1 MAVVPE
7 EMLYGYASAQDYQ
20 QEAVLKHLPL
30 VKTLARS
37 LAASTR
43 FTVEVDEMVS
53 YGVFGL
59 MSALKRFQPSRGVK
73 FETYATTLIRGA
85 MLDGLRAMDSV
96 PVVARRRAKKVA
108 RAVSDLEGRF
118 GRSPSD
124 REIASELGVDLK
136 SYHGLASEAMRCS
149 TISLQALAVD
159 EDRLSTTPVVSLEDR
174 RNAHDL
180 DPQAVVEAEDVKRQ
194 VSGAVGDLPPK
205 ERTVISLHYY
215 EGLKVKDIAR
225 IMKISRPRVSQLHRR
240 ALERLERLLVEL

>member
-7 EMLYGYASAQDYQ
+7 EMLYGLENAQNQ
-20 QEAVLKHLPL
+20 RQEAILKYLPL

-43 FTVEVDEMVS
+43 FTVEVDELVS
-53 YGVFGL
+53 YGIFGL
-59 MSALKRFQPSRGVK
+59 MSALKRFEPSRGVK

-96 PVVARRRAKKVA
+96 PVVARRRAKKVS
-108 RAVSDLEGRF
+108 RAVSDLEARF
-118 GRSPSD
+118 IRSPTD
-124 REIASELGVDLK
+124 REIAAELGVDLK
-136 SYHGLASEAMRCS
+136 GYHNLASEAMRCS
-149 TISLQALAVD
+149 TISLQALAID
-159 EDRLSTTPVVSLEDR
+159 EDRLSTTPVISLDDR

-180 DPQAVVEAEDVKRQ
+180 DPQAVVETEDVKRQ

-225 IMKISRPRVSQLHRR
+225 IMKISQPRVSQLHRR
-240 ALERLERLLVEL
+240 ALERLGKLLVEV

>member
-7 EMLYGYASAQDYQ
+7 ETLYGLENAQNQ
-20 QEAVLKHLPL
+20 RQEAILKYLPL

-43 FTVEVDEMVS
+43 FTIEVDELVS
-53 YGVFGL
+53 YGIFGL
-59 MSALKRFQPSRGVK
+59 VSALKRFEPSRGVK

-118 GRSPSD
+118 ARSPTD
-124 REIASELGVDLK
+124 REVAAELGVDLK
-136 SYHGLASEAMRCS
+136 GYHNLATEAMRCS
-149 TISLQALAVD
+149 TISLQALAID
-159 EDRLSTTPVVSLEDR
+159 EDRLSTTPVISLDDR

-180 DPQAVVEAEDVKRQ
+180 DPQAVVETEDVKRQ

-225 IMKISRPRVSQLHRR
+225 IMKISQPRVSQLHRR
-240 ALERLERLLVEL
+240 ALERLGKLLVEV